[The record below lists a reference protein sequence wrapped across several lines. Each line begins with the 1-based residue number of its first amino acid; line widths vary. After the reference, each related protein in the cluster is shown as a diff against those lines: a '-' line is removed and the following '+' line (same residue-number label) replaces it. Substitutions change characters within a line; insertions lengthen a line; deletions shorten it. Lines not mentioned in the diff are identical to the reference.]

1 MRFPSV
7 GGLHDPQK
15 NSEKKIGSLLDDLLS
30 TQKNITDIEE
40 NIASLKQKI
49 MTTPGGVE
57 KELLQKKLVNAR
69 IDLVEAQ
76 TAEQFLEE
84 EHLTTLTEKPTE
96 ENALLAEN

>member
-1 MRFPSV
+1 
-7 GGLHDPQK
+7 
-15 NSEKKIGSLLDDLLS
+15 
-30 TQKNITDIEE
+30 
-40 NIASLKQKI
+40 